1 MNLLILVSHYKNI
14 YIKEIMT
21 NRKPAFIIVLLIISI
36 TNFYRIKGN
45 ENIRAVQF
53 LSIFAIGILSGVL
66 INYIVR
72 ALKEKNY

>member
-1 MNLLILVSHYKNI
+1 
-14 YIKEIMT
+14 MT

-53 LSIFAIGILSGVL
+53 LSIFAIGILSGVF

>member
-1 MNLLILVSHYKNI
+1 
-14 YIKEIMT
+14 MT

-53 LSIFAIGILSGVL
+53 LSIFAIGMLSGVL
-66 INYIVR
+66 INYLIKKF
-72 ALKEKNY
+72 KERSARE